1 MKTTLAVLDA
11 ICSYA
16 LHVKSLILRSQ
27 GSVPLDFKNQPIFR
41 FFMFAFRKDQRCAG
55 PFAAGPVPD
64 SPRCSKHKGSWQG
77 SNVSFACPHILIF
90 LSQCYYLLGK
100 HRLAIDVYNQAQKMG
115 FDDWELC
122 HSKGLCHF
130 QLGDMTEALKS
141 FKRANILQVRC
152 V

>member
-1 MKTTLAVLDA
+1 MKTTLAVPDA

-27 GSVPLDFKNQPIFR
+27 GTVPLDFQNPPIFR
-41 FFMFAFRKDQRCAG
+41 FLCLLPGKISDALALSQQVLFLT
-55 PFAAGPVPD
+55 
-64 SPRCSKHKGSWQG
+64 
-77 SNVSFACPHILIF
+77 PHDVRNIKEVGKVRIYHLHVLVFLFF